1 MACPIC
7 NSSNLLPSYSLYD
20 DRYGYPGKFQ
30 LVQCGTCKHAF
41 LDGSFSS
48 ESLTNLYSNYYPR
61 SALNLNDFRPYKEE
75 GGFFAWLK
83 GTKSAAFRWVPKNVR
98 ILDIGCGFGQA
109 LAYHRDRGCDVYG
122 VEADQNIQRVAER
135 FGFKVHVGLFSPEHY
150 EPNLFDYITMS
161 QVIEHVTDPVEVMRG
176 IAKILKPGGMAIL
189 STPNAGGLGARLYGR
204 RWINWHI
211 PYHLHF
217 FSQQSLQLAAENA
230 GMSLE
235 KIETITPSDWLCY
248 QWIHLL
254 DFPHEGESS
263 SFWNL
268 KSGNPSILTQM
279 VRKLIVATKLILV
292 PQLITRLVDATGY
305 GDNYIVILT
314 KPKDGAVN
322 RGS

>member
-7 NSSNLLPSYSLYD
+7 NSSNLLPSHSLYD

-30 LVQCGTCKHAF
+30 LVQCRTCKHAF
-41 LDGSFSS
+41 LDSSFSS

-61 SALNLNDFRPYKEE
+61 SALNLNDFRPYQE
-75 GGFFAWLK
+75 GSGFFDWLK
-83 GTKSAAFRWVPKNVR
+83 GAKSAAFRWVPKNVR

-122 VEADQNIQRVAER
+122 VEADQNIERVAER

-150 EPNLFDYITMS
+150 ESNSFDYITMS
-161 QVIEHVTDPVEVMRG
+161 QVIEHVTDPVEVMCG

-189 STPNAGGLGARLYGR
+189 STPNAGGLGAKLYGR
-204 RWINWHI
+204 RWINWHT

-235 KIETITPSDWLCY
+235 KVETITPSDWLCY

-254 DFPHEGESS
+254 NFPCESVPS
-263 SFWNL
+263 TFW
-268 KSGNPSILTQM
+268 SIKHNKLTWLQIAL
-279 VRKLIVATKLILV
+279 RKLIMASKLVLL
-292 PQLITRLVDATGY
+292 PQFITRIVDALGR
-305 GDNYIVILT
+305 GDNYLIVL
-314 KPKDGAVN
+314 KKVG
-322 RGS
+322 